1 MVFHYL
7 PGCTNKSTGLGSLAE
22 ARLPCNHWGSL
33 LTKNSQSLR
42 FEREDAGNATE
53 CQKQRIC
60 LFKVRTSARLACW
73 RLPCPPQTD
82 LNSLCWLQQSHQ
94 AFETLSPHFP
104 PPSQL
109 SPPPTS
115 PFLTLSLS
123 RLVPYLSLP
132 SRLATARFTICF
144 YRPGSSGSSKMA
156 AAELSSSCAQAAA
169 APTKVLGTRA
179 PLTNDDRGIIASTC
193 PVILHT
199 LYTV

>member
-1 MVFHYL
+1 M
-7 PGCTNKSTGLGSLAE
+7 
-22 ARLPCNHWGSL
+22 
-33 LTKNSQSLR
+33 QSLGITSDQELTVT
-42 FEREDAGNATE
+42 ERLQEMQQSAKNKEFAFSRLGPQPAWLAGG
-53 CQKQRIC
+53 CC
-60 LFKVRTSARLACW
+60 V
-73 RLPCPPQTD
+73 PPQTD

-144 YRPGSSGSSKMA
+144 YRPGSSSSSKMA